1 VSYSDDLEQESGLSY
16 QEKSILFALVTSV
29 LVYAIFSVL
38 VWQRYQAGGFSTTTS
53 PILFSTHVD
62 SAGNIT
68 GEGFL
73 SGTVVDFDSATV
85 FQFWGR
91 AVLLLIVV
99 QIVLAIIGHI
109 VLAIIHTITA
119 KKEDIPAF
127 EDERDK
133 LIDLKA
139 TRNTFIVFGIGF
151 MLSMVVLAI
160 GLIPALVP
168 VIMLAFM
175 MAAEIGGNIS
185 RLYLYR
191 RGF

>member
-1 VSYSDDLEQESGLSY
+1 MTDSDEVRQEDSLSY
-16 QEKSILFALVTSV
+16 QEKSILFALAGSV

-38 VWQRYQAGGFSTTTS
+38 VWQRYQAGGFSTVTTS
-53 PILFSTHVD
+53 PILLPID

-73 SGTVVDFDSATV
+73 SGTGVDFDSATV

-91 AVLLLIVV
+91 AVLLLIGV
-99 QIVLAIIGHI
+99 QIVLAIIGQI
-109 VLAIIHTITA
+109 VLAISHTIA
-119 KKEDIPAF
+119 RKEEDIPAF

-139 TRNTFIVFGIGF
+139 TRNMCIVIGIGF
-151 MLSMVVLAI
+151 ILSMIVLAVGMTPI
-160 GLIPALVP
+160 LMP

-185 RLYLYR
+185 KLYLYR